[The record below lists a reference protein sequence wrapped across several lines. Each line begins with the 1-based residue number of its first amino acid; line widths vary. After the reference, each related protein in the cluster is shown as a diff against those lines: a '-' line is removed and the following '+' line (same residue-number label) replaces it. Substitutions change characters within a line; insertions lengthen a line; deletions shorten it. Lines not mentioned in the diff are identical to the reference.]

1 MLPPVLAFSAALAF
15 GLCIGSFL
23 NVVIARLPEGKSLVF
38 PPSTCP
44 RCGHRIAWFD
54 NIPVLSW
61 LLLRAR
67 CRSCRGPISWRYPAG
82 EAITAALFVAAL
94 LRFGISADLVVALI
108 FLCGLVAITGIDLER
123 QIIPDVI
130 TLPGI
135 ATGFVLNL
143 ATGRVSWLDA
153 LLGILVGGGI
163 FFVIILISPAGMGG
177 GDLKLGAM
185 MGAFLGWQL
194 GLLAILLGVGEINPR
209 VVLRALRALGGG
221 AVDGIGK
228 LCQDCRPCVSR
239 GRPVPWSPGPI
250 PLKGQGAR
258 ILTRYK

>member
-1 MLPPVLAFSAALAF
+1 MLPPVLALFAALAF

-61 LLLRAR
+61 LLLRCR
-67 CRSCRGPISWRYPAG
+67 CRNCEAPISWRYPAG
-82 EAITAALFVAAL
+82 EAITAALFVAAF
-94 LRFGISADLVVALI
+94 LRFGITADLVVALI
-108 FLCGLVAITGIDLER
+108 FLCGLVAITGIDLDR

-135 ATGFVLNL
+135 AVGFILNL

-153 LLGILVGGGI
+153 VLGILVGGGI
-163 FFVIILISPAGMGG
+163 FFIIILISPAGMGG

-194 GLLAILLGVGEINPR
+194 GLLAILLGVLSGGL
-209 VVLRALRALGGG
+209 VTVCLLALGRKGRKDAVPFGPFLALGG
-221 AVDGIGK
+221 A
-228 LCQDCRPCVSR
+228 LSMLW
-239 GRPVPWSPGPI
+239 GRSILAWYF
-250 PLKGQGAR
+250 AR
-258 ILTRYK
+258 FGL

>member
-61 LLLRAR
+61 LLLRCR
-67 CRSCRGPISWRYPAG
+67 CRKCGAPISWRYPAG
-82 EAITAALFVAAL
+82 EAITAALFVAAF
-94 LRFGISADLVVALI
+94 LRFGVSADLVVALI
-108 FLCGLVAITGIDLER
+108 FLCGLVAITGIDLDR

-135 ATGFVLNL
+135 AAGFVLNL

-194 GLLAILLGVGEINPR
+194 GLLAILLGVLSGG
-209 VVLRALRALGGG
+209 VVAVCLLALGRKGRKDAVPFGPFLALGG
-221 AVDGIGK
+221 ALSMLWGK
-228 LCQDCRPCVSR
+228 SILA
-239 GRPVPWSPGPI
+239 WYF
-250 PLKGQGAR
+250 AR
-258 ILTRYK
+258 FGL

>member
-194 GLLAILLGVGEINPR
+194 GLLAILLGVLSGG
-209 VVLRALRALGGG
+209 VVAVCLLALGRKGRKDAVPFGPFLALGG
-221 AVDGIGK
+221 ALSMLWGK
-228 LCQDCRPCVSR
+228 SILA
-239 GRPVPWSPGPI
+239 WYF
-250 PLKGQGAR
+250 AR
-258 ILTRYK
+258 FGL